1 MKNDDVDLIQR
12 ILSGDEYAFTALVQK
27 HRKWVHSLAWQE
39 IGDFHAAQEVT
50 QDTFIHAFNSLPT
63 LRDPKRFLGWLRV
76 IAKRRCV
83 EWIRKKPIAMQS
95 IDAMPK
101 SELERLFYVRYLEEE
116 HSQASTDR
124 LREVVENLLQKLPK
138 SERSVMV
145 LHYFKGLTCEEVS
158 TRLDVSLNTVKSRL
172 YRARKRLEKEESMI
186 RENLSPNLLRTEPRY
201 ISIQATALTES
212 GEHLAEGG
220 FRLRRTDK
228 FFTSYGIG
236 TRGQDGGDPSPMYML
251 LHYINHGKINLFRF
265 PVTIGKNWEQEGA
278 WKSKARTTLEGYEK
292 VKVSAGNF
300 DRCLKHKTVFTD
312 ADLEDANAELR
323 NALVNGTRYLWFAK
337 GVGLVKMRYEHA
349 NGVVTEAEL
358 FKYEVPLAGGEY
370 LPVQVGTQWT
380 YKWQNSYRDEAVFE
394 EWHVI
399 RNFSKPVNLENPL
412 ELASARYEVTIDA
425 NEPRV
430 AEVKCVLTPKIG
442 SGAESGKKH
451 LMLSM
456 SRFLTG
462 WLYDGYAR
470 YLRDLTAT
478 DANGETLPIEEI
490 DKTQW
495 IVETQDDSPVTLC
508 YKALLNHDKRDWPT
522 GRDEVPYTQEDCI
535 FWTGYALFVVGKV
548 KDIELQVNVPDNWH
562 VSTAWERIDP
572 EKHRFVCKDQDDLM
586 NAYLVLGEHCE
597 RLAKSGDAEIVLA
610 IGGRFK
616 ASMDKIQRAIEA
628 ILQAYTEVFGGTP
641 KDRMLFVANPY
652 GTEGYRSGGASG
664 RSITALIGG
673 ELDETNRSFWATL
686 VAGVVC
692 YMWNGKA
699 IYFAKQG
706 NWLTETGK
714 QEYWFTEGF
723 TSYYANVVCTRLGLI
738 SEYDFLINLKRSW
751 ESYLSEQ
758 GKRSMREAGKNKFA
772 NRELVYEGGSLVAM
786 ALDLQIRTRTQNRS
800 SLDDVM
806 KQMYKEFGLTKK
818 TFAMDDVIRI
828 VSQIAGEDFEPFFN
842 KYVTGTERLP
852 LEKYLKTAGIDA
864 QIESDEKLPNLRYI
878 LNEMLFIRYLRNTK
892 VGSLIIF
899 RSPKYQDGDKLV
911 AINGTPVKV
920 FDDIRRM
927 AKDWKSG
934 DVVTLTLER
943 KNEEI
948 TLPIT
953 LGGMSGKPPLEAASI
968 NITIT
973 QKPDI
978 LETQRAIWSGILGNS
993 P

>member
-1 MKNDDVDLIQR
+1 MKNDDVGLIQR

-27 HRKWVHSLAWQE
+27 HQKWVHSLAWQE

-83 EWIRKKPIAMQS
+83 EWIRKKPIAMPS

-116 HSQASTDR
+116 QTQASTDR
-124 LREVVENLLQKLPK
+124 LREVVEDLLQKLPK
-138 SERSVMV
+138 SERSVIV

-158 TRLDVSLNTVKSRL
+158 ARLDISLNTVKSRL

-186 RENLSPNLLRTEPRY
+186 RENLSPNLLRGEPRY
-201 ISIQATALTES
+201 ISIQATAVTES

-220 FRLRRTDK
+220 FRLNRTDK
-228 FFTSYGIG
+228 VFTSSGIG
-236 TRGQDGGDPSPMYML
+236 TRGHDDGDPSPMYML
-251 LHYINHGKINLFRF
+251 LHYVSHGKINLFRF
-265 PVTIGKNWEQEGA
+265 PMNIGKSWKQAGA
-278 WKSKARTTLEGYEK
+278 WKSKARTTLEGYER
-292 VKVSAGNF
+292 VEVSAVF
-300 DRCLKHKTVFTD
+300 EKCLKHKTVFTN
-312 ADLEDANAELR
+312 ADVEGTNAELR

-358 FKYEVPLAGGEY
+358 FKYEVPLEGGEY

-380 YKWQNSYRDEAVFE
+380 YRWQNSYRDEAVFE
-394 EWHVI
+394 KWHVI
-399 RNFSKPVNLENPL
+399 RNFSKPVNLENQM

-425 NEPRV
+425 DEPRI
-430 AEVKCVLTPKIG
+430 AEVKCILTPKIG
-442 SGAESGKKH
+442 SGAKSGKKH

-456 SRFLTG
+456 SRFDTE

-470 YLRDLTAT
+470 YLRDLTVT
-478 DANGETLPIEEI
+478 DVDGETLPVEEI

-495 IVETQDDSPVTLC
+495 VVETRDDLPVTLY
-508 YKALLNHDKRDWPT
+508 YKALLNHDERDWPT
-522 GRDEVPYTQEDCI
+522 GRDEAPYAQEDCI
-535 FWTGYALFVVGKV
+535 FWTGYALFIVGKV

-562 VSTAWERIDP
+562 VSTAWERIEP
-572 EKHRFVCKDQDDLM
+572 EDHRFVCKDQEDLM

-597 RLAKSGDAEIVLA
+597 RIAKSGDAEIVLA

-616 ASMDKIQRAIEA
+616 ASMDKIQRTIEA
-628 ILQAYTEVFGGTP
+628 ILKAYTEVFGGTP

-652 GTEGYRSGGASG
+652 GAEGYRSGGASG

-673 ELDETNRSFWATL
+673 ELDETNRSFWANL

-699 IYFAKQG
+699 IYFAKSE
-706 NWLTETGK
+706 NWFTEAGK

-723 TSYYANVVCTRLGLI
+723 TSYYSNVICTHLGLI
-738 SEYDFLINLKRSW
+738 YENDFLDNFTRSW
-751 ESYLSEQ
+751 KSYLSEQ
-758 GKRSMREAGKNKFA
+758 GKLSIREAGKSKFA
-772 NRELVYEGGSLVAM
+772 NRELVYDGGSLIAT
-786 ALDLQIRTRTQNRS
+786 ALDLQIRTLTQNRS
-800 SLDDVM
+800 SLDNVM
-806 KQMYKEFGLTKK
+806 QQMYKEFGLTENVF
-818 TFAMDDVIRI
+818 TINDVIRI
-828 VSQIAGEDFEPFFN
+828 VSKIAGKDFEPFFN
-842 KYVTGTERLP
+842 KYVTGKERLP
-852 LEKYLKTAGIDA
+852 LEEYLKNAGVDA
-864 QIESDEKLPNLRYI
+864 QIEFGEKLPNLRYI
-878 LNEMLFIRYLRNTK
+878 LNEMLSILYLRNTK

-899 RSPKYQDGDKLV
+899 RSPKYQDGDKLI
-911 AINGTPVKV
+911 AINDTPVKTFEDV
-920 FDDIRRM
+920 RRS

-934 DVVTLTLER
+934 DVVELTLER
-943 KNEEI
+943 KGEKI
-948 TLPIT
+948 TLPTT
-953 LGGMSGKPPLEAASI
+953 LGGMPGKPPLEAASI

-973 QKPDI
+973 QKPDS
-978 LETQRAIWSGILGNS
+978 TDARRAIWSGILGNNQ
-993 P
+993 

>member
-12 ILSGDEYAFTALVQK
+12 ILSGDEYAFTTLVQK

-39 IGDFHAAQEVT
+39 IGDFHVAQEIT

-83 EWIRKKPIAMQS
+83 EWIRKKPLAMQS

-101 SELERLFYVRYLEEE
+101 SELERLFYVRYLEKEQ
-116 HSQASTDR
+116 SQASTDR
-124 LREVVENLLQKLPK
+124 LREVVENLLQKLPT
-138 SERSVMV
+138 SERSVIA

-158 TRLDVSLNTVKSRL
+158 ARLDVSLNTVKSRL

-186 RENLSPNLLRTEPRY
+186 RENLSPNLLKSEPRY
-201 ISIQATALTES
+201 ISIQATTVTES

-220 FRLRRTDK
+220 FRLNRTDEV
-228 FFTSYGIG
+228 FTSSGIG
-236 TRGQDGGDPSPMYML
+236 TRGHDNGDPSPMYML

-265 PVTIGKNWEQEGA
+265 PVAIGKSWEQAGA
-278 WKSKARTTLEGYEK
+278 WKSKARTTLEGYEE
-292 VKVSAGNF
+292 VEVSAGVF
-300 DRCLKHKTVFTD
+300 HKCLKHKTVFTN
-312 ADLEDANAELR
+312 ADVQGTNAELQ

-349 NGVVTEAEL
+349 NGVVTEAKL
-358 FKYEVPLAGGEY
+358 FKYEVPLEGEEY

-380 YKWQNSYRDEAVFE
+380 YRWQNSYRDEAVFE
-394 EWHVI
+394 KWHVI

-412 ELASARYEVTIDA
+412 KLASARYEITIDA
-425 NEPRV
+425 DEPRV
-430 AEVKCVLTPKIG
+430 AEVKCILTPKIG
-442 SGAESGKKH
+442 SGAESSRKH

-456 SRFLTG
+456 SQFLTE

-470 YLRDLTAT
+470 YLRDLTVT

-495 IVETQDDSPVTLC
+495 VVETQDDSPVTLH
-508 YKALLNHDKRDWPT
+508 YKALLEHDKRDWPT
-522 GRDEVPYTQEDCI
+522 GRDEEPYTQEDCI
-535 FWTGYALFVVGKV
+535 FWTGYALFIVGKV

-562 VSTAWERIDP
+562 VSTAWERI
-572 EKHRFVCKDQDDLM
+572 EHGKHRFVCKDQNDLM

-597 RLAKSGDAEIVLA
+597 RLAKSGGAEIVLA

-616 ASMDKIQRAIEA
+616 ASMDKIQSAIEA
-628 ILQAYTEVFGGTP
+628 ILRAYTEIFDDAP

-652 GTEGYRSGGASG
+652 GAEGFRSGGASG
-664 RSITALIGG
+664 RSITTLMGG
-673 ELDETNRSFWATL
+673 ELDETNKSFWANL

-692 YMWNGKA
+692 YMWNGQA
-699 IYFAKQG
+699 VHFA
-706 NWLTETGK
+706 K

-723 TSYYANVVCTRLGLI
+723 TSYYSNVVCTRLGLI
-738 SEYDFLINLKRSW
+738 SESDFLIDLKRSW
-751 ESYLSEQ
+751 KSYLSEQ
-758 GKRSMREAGKNKFA
+758 GKRSIREAGKNKFA
-772 NRELVYEGGSLVAM
+772 NRELVYDGGSLIAM
-786 ALDLQIRTRTQNRS
+786 ALDLQIRSLTQNRN

-806 KQMYKEFGLTKK
+806 KQMYKEFGLTENVF
-818 TFAMDDVIRI
+818 TINDVIRI
-828 VSQIAGEDFEPFFN
+828 VNQFVGEDFEPFFS
-842 KYVTGTERLP
+842 KYVIGTERLP
-852 LEKYLKTAGIDA
+852 LEEYLKNAGIDA
-864 QIESDEKLPNLRYI
+864 QVEFGEKLPNLRYI
-878 LNEMLFIRYLRNTK
+878 LNEMLSIRLLRNTK
-892 VGSLIIF
+892 AGSLIIF
-899 RSPKYQDGDKLV
+899 RSSKYQDGDKLL
-911 AINGTPVKV
+911 AINGTPVRT

-934 DVVTLTLER
+934 DVVALTLER
-943 KNEEI
+943 EGKEI

-953 LGGMSGKPPLEAASI
+953 LGGMPEKPSFEAASI

-973 QKPDI
+973 QKPDST
-978 LETQRAIWSGILGNS
+978 EAQRAIWAGILGDNQ
-993 P
+993 